1 MKKNTPIDYE
11 IVSEIIKKSGF
22 KKVGAAS
29 IREIKHLIDIIEERT
44 GKKFIRMEMG
54 IPGLP
59 PPQIAID
66 AEKIA
71 MDKGVAS
78 LYPDIEGI
86 PELKK
91 EISKFVKNFIDIDIP
106 QKNCV
111 PTVGS
116 INGNYATFMI
126 IGKIDKKKNS
136 VLMINPGFPVHKQQI
151 KMLGLKEESFDVY
164 NFRGNKL
171 KDKLESFL
179 KKGNISLILYSNP
192 NNPTWIC
199 FTEKELKII
208 GNLANKYDVIV
219 EEDLA
224 YIGMDFRKDLSV
236 PGQPPFQPTVAK
248 YTDNYILTISSSK
261 VFSYAGQ
268 RVGMMC
274 ISDKL
279 FKSNYENLLKYYS
292 SANFGHSIV
301 YGTLYNTSSGVTHS
315 AQYGLIALLKAT
327 NEGKYKPWKIVKEYA
342 RRAKIAKK
350 MFTDNG
356 FKIVYDM
363 DEDEPIGDG
372 FYFTVSYPKF
382 SGEELIEELMYYG
395 VSAISLSV
403 TGSERTEGL
412 RACVSFISDEQF
424 PILEKRLEIFNE
436 NHKTL
441 KSNKEFSHSDECI

>member
-29 IREIKHLIDIIEERT
+29 IREIKHLIDIIEEKS

-66 AEKIA
+66 AEKSA
-71 MDKGVAS
+71 MDKGIAS

-106 QKNCV
+106 PKNCV

-126 IGKIDKKKNS
+126 VGRIDKKKDS

-151 KMLGLKEESFDVY
+151 KMIGLKEESFDVY

-171 KDKLESFL
+171 RDKLESFL

-208 GNLANKYDVIV
+208 GELANKYDVIV

-224 YIGMDFRKDLSV
+224 YIGMDFRNDLSV

-279 FKSNYENLLKYYS
+279 FKSNYKNLSKYYS

-315 AQYGLIALLKAT
+315 AQYGLTALLKAT
-327 NEGKYKPWKIVKEYA
+327 NEGKYKPWEVVKEYA

-350 MFTDNG
+350 MFTDNE

-363 DEDEPIGDG
+363 DEDKPIGDG
-372 FYFTVSYPKF
+372 FYFTTSYPGF
-382 SGEELIEELMYYG
+382 SGEELIEKLMYYG
-395 VSAISLSV
+395 ISAISLSV

-424 PILEKRLEIFNE
+424 PELEKRLELFNK
-436 NHKTL
+436 NHKT
-441 KSNKEFSHSDECI
+441 F

>member
-29 IREIKHLIDIIEERT
+29 IREIKHLIDIIEEKT

-66 AEKIA
+66 AEKSA
-71 MDKGVAS
+71 MDKGIAS

-106 QKNCV
+106 PKNCV

-126 IGKIDKKKNS
+126 VGRIDKKKDS

-151 KMLGLKEESFDVY
+151 KMIGLKEESFDVY

-171 KDKLESFL
+171 RDKLESFL

-208 GNLANKYDVIV
+208 GELANKYDVIV

-224 YIGMDFRKDLSV
+224 YIGMDFRNDLSV

-279 FKSNYENLLKYYS
+279 FKSNYKNLSKYYS

-315 AQYGLIALLKAT
+315 AQYGLTALLKAT
-327 NEGKYKPWKIVKEYA
+327 NEGKYKPWEVVKEYA

-350 MFTDNG
+350 MFTDNE

-363 DEDEPIGDG
+363 DEDKPIGDG
-372 FYFTVSYPKF
+372 FYFTTSYPGF
-382 SGEELIEELMYYG
+382 SGEELIEKLMYYG
-395 VSAISLSV
+395 ISAISLSV

-424 PILEKRLEIFNE
+424 PELEKRLELFNK
-436 NHKTL
+436 NHKT
-441 KSNKEFSHSDECI
+441 F